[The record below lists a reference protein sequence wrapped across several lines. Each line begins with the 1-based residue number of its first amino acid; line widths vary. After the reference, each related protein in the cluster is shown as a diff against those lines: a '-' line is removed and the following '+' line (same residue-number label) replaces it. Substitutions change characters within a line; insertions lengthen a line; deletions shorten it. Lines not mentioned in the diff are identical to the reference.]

1 VSLATL
7 EPVTPKRPR
16 VGSLLLLYLLRLRRR
31 WPAEAMAV
39 LGIAAGVALL
49 YAASVASKSLSAP
62 VRSLNEGIVGN
73 SQIELLSRG
82 GVGMPEVAY
91 DQIVAID
98 GVRRAAPVLEVPG
111 NVVGPKGDRA
121 VTFFGS
127 DPRIVRLR
135 GNLLKGLSSTD
146 AAAQEATV
154 ITAPIAKHIGVKFGD
169 DIRVEMAGRRLA
181 VPAVV
186 AGKDQLGPLT
196 ETSIALAPLRYLQ
209 RLTRSGSTVT
219 RILVEAEPGKVD
231 EVRRRLRPIAARL
244 HVDVKPSD
252 FDSRAFANAAKPT
265 DQATLVFS
273 VLSALVGFLFAACAL
288 LVTTADRRKTIVQ
301 QRELGVPPR
310 ARLYTMLIDAAIVGA
325 LGVIVGLAAGEAL
338 SRAGFSSDVSF
349 LSGAFPVGEQ
359 RIVTWQSVAGAAA
372 GGMAAAVVGVLAPL
386 GDVVVAALPHWMR
399 RQRRPRRFA
408 ARPGGPLMTT
418 GIVCLAAATVIAV
431 FAPAAVMIGLAL
443 LGVALVLCLPTI
455 LASAIATL
463 EWWNRRG
470 PWSWNTTE
478 LALQQLKTRSW
489 RPRALAI
496 ATTGAVAVFGATA
509 LQGARVNLQAGLD
522 DLTTGLTE
530 TTDVW
535 AAPRGAGSSI
545 GTARFAPTAA
555 RALTDEPAVAGVDLY
570 RAGLLDLAEQR
581 TWVIGQPEAVTL
593 PIPPHQVLDGSERQ
607 ATADLR
613 GKRGWAT
620 VSRAL
625 ADKLH
630 LRVGQT
636 FDLPAPHP
644 VRLRLAAITTNLGW
658 AAGALVINAN
668 DFERAWGSDAIAAY
682 QVRLRPGT
690 PPSIG
695 REQVEAALGGRASAL
710 RVETGRER
718 GDRQRGITRAG
729 LARLRQITTVTLIA
743 AVLAMAAAMVG
754 LLWQHRPMISH
765 MKAHG
770 VRATVMW
777 RMLLIETGVLF
788 GTGALA
794 GGMFGLLGQVLGSD
808 GVQAVTGFPA
818 ADGLRLDVA
827 AMTVGIVVAASLLA
841 VALPGW
847 LIARV
852 RPSWR
857 S

>member
-1 VSLATL
+1 VSLTEL
-7 EPVTPKRPR
+7 EPVAPKRPR

-31 WPAEAMAV
+31 WPAEVMAV

-49 YAASVASKSLSAP
+49 YAASVASESLSAP
-62 VRSLNEGIVGN
+62 VRSLNQGIVGN
-73 SQIELLSRG
+73 SQLELLSRG
-82 GVGMPEVAY
+82 AVGMPEATY
-91 DQIVAID
+91 DQVVAID

-111 NVVGPKGDRA
+111 NVVGPKGERA

-135 GNLLKGLSSTD
+135 GNLLDGLSSSD
-146 AAAQEATV
+146 AAQQDATV
-154 ITAPIAKHIGVKFGD
+154 ITTPIAEHTGVKFGD
-169 DIRVEMAGRRLA
+169 DIRVEMAGRRHT
-181 VPAVV
+181 VPAIL
-186 AGKDQLGPLT
+186 AGKDQIGPLT
-196 ETSIALAPLRYLQ
+196 ETSIALLPLRYLQ
-209 RLTRSGSTVT
+209 RLIDGGPTVT

-231 EVRRRLRPIAARL
+231 AVRRHLGTLAAGL
-244 HVDVKPSD
+244 HVDVRPSD

-265 DQATLVFS
+265 DQATLAFS

-288 LVTTADRRKTIVQ
+288 LVTTADRRKSIVQ
-301 QRELGVPPR
+301 QRELGVRPR
-310 ARLYTMLIDAAIVGA
+310 ARLYTMLVDAAIVGA
-325 LGVIVGLAAGEAL
+325 LGVVVGLTAGEAL

-359 RIVTWQSVAGAAA
+359 RIVTWQSVAIAAA
-372 GGMAAAVVGVLAPL
+372 GGMIAAVVGVLAPL
-386 GDVVVAALPHWMR
+386 HDVVVPTLPRRMR
-399 RQRRPRRFA
+399 RDGRLRRLGAGGGRF
-408 ARPGGPLMTT
+408 LTT
-418 GIVCLAAATVIAV
+418 GIVCLASAIAIAV
-431 FAPAAVMIGLAL
+431 LAPAAVMVGLAL
-443 LGVALVLCLPTI
+443 LGIALVLCLPAM
-455 LASAIATL
+455 LAGAIATL
-463 EWWNRRG
+463 ESWNRRG

-496 ATTGAVAVFGATA
+496 AMTGAVAVFGATA

-545 GTARFAPTAA
+545 GTAGFAATAT
-555 RALTDEPAVAGVDLY
+555 RALAAQPAVARVDLY

-581 TWVIGQPEAVTL
+581 TWVIGQPVAVAH
-593 PIPPHQVLDGSERQ
+593 PIPPHQVLDGDERR
-607 ATADLR
+607 ATAELR
-613 GKRGWAT
+613 SGSGWAT

-625 ADKLH
+625 ADALNLH
-630 LRVGQT
+630 VGQT
-636 FDLPAPHP
+636 FDLPSPRP
-644 VRLRLAAITTNLGW
+644 IPLRVAAITTNLGW
-658 AAGALVINAN
+658 SAGALVLNAN
-668 DFERAWGSDAIAAY
+668 DFEGAWGTDAVAAY
-682 QVRLRPGT
+682 QIRLRPGT
-690 PPSIG
+690 PPSVG
-695 REQVEAALGGRASAL
+695 RQQVAAALGGDTSAL

-718 GDRQRGITRAG
+718 GDRQRAITRAG

-770 VRATVMW
+770 VRSTMMW

-788 GTGALA
+788 GTGAIA
-794 GGMFGLLGQVLGSD
+794 GGVFGLLGQVLGTD

-818 ADGLRLDVA
+818 DDGLRLGVA
-827 AMTVGIVVAASLLA
+827 VTTVGIVVAASLLVVA
-841 VALPGW
+841 VPGW